1 MREWTSYLG
10 EIVLITAV
18 SGLLYTV
25 SPEGNLKKHLQF
37 VISLC
42 IVVALAVPMF
52 SMIVD
57 LPEIFEKEFEEV
69 KKGEHETP
77 QEFADS
83 LISASKKEVEKA
95 LVSYIAE
102 KYAIAETDLSAET
115 VLDAANP
122 ESIEICEIK
131 IVIKGEYAV
140 SIEKIQE
147 DLYEMFLGK
156 SRVTVLYAE

>member
-57 LPEIFEKEFEEV
+57 LPEIFEKV
-69 KKGEHETP
+69 
-77 QEFADS
+77 
-83 LISASKKEVEKA
+83 
-95 LVSYIAE
+95 LVLFYLFHRS
-102 KYAIAETDLSAET
+102 
-115 VLDAANP
+115 
-122 ESIEICEIK
+122 
-131 IVIKGEYAV
+131 
-140 SIEKIQE
+140 
-147 DLYEMFLGK
+147 
-156 SRVTVLYAE
+156 